1 MKFFFVLGKLKLFA
15 CHLNVISFQEV
26 TDMLPTLLNA
36 AVTIKGD
43 DSYTQNGGYCIQ
55 VYMFI
60 GHANVCTFAE
70 NIL

>member
-1 MKFFFVLGKLKLFA
+1 
-15 CHLNVISFQEV
+15 
-26 TDMLPTLLNA
+26 MLPTLLNA